1 MVLQQRK
8 LGIRE
13 YVSISILM
21 AGAKATE
28 DTPTMLYK
36 GVQNAAW
43 MIPILAAGIFFIPF
57 LLLNKTLLLYQNK
70 DLFSVIV
77 KLLGKY
83 IGTCVCLLIFLISS
97 IGISF
102 DTRTYTNIVRT
113 FYFPTTPT
121 FVIYA
126 ILMAV
131 CAYGAKK
138 GIHHIGSVS
147 YLIIFY
153 FVIFF
158 CIALMLSAQSS
169 SIRAMFPILGPGP
182 FKIIKDSV
190 RGLSLF
196 ADFFLLTMIIPFIRS
211 RKEVRKGTWIS
222 YLFITFQ
229 LSVAVLVYICL
240 FDTSLGTIGYPF
252 HTLIR
257 FISLGSYLPNVEI
270 IFFVIWILSAFIRFT
285 VFLYINGMMFGHIF
299 KIKDIEYLIPALA
312 MIYLLIGS
320 MPESSI
326 EIAQSKLVVIAAVGP
341 VFTIISVIL
350 WLAAVLRGEFK
361 HAKNRNSM

>member
-1 MVLQQRK
+1 
-8 LGIRE
+8 
-13 YVSISILM
+13 
-21 AGAKATE
+21 
-28 DTPTMLYK
+28 
-36 GVQNAAW
+36 
-43 MIPILAAGIFFIPF
+43 MIPILSAGIFFIPF
-57 LLLNKTLLLYQNK
+57 LLLNKTLSLYQNK

-83 IGTCVCLLIFLISS
+83 MGICVCLLIFLISS
-97 IGISF
+97 VGISF

-126 ILMAV
+126 ILMAI
-131 CAYGAKK
+131 CTYGAKK

-158 CIALMLSAQSS
+158 CMALMLSAQSS
-169 SIRAMFPILGPGP
+169 SFRSVFPILGPGT
-182 FKIIKDSV
+182 FKIIKESV

-196 ADFFLLTMIIPFIRS
+196 ADFFLLTTIIPFVRS
-211 RKEVRKGTWIS
+211 RKEARKGTWIS
-222 YLFITFQ
+222 YFFITFQ

-240 FDTSLGTIGYPF
+240 FDMTLGTIGYPF

-270 IFFVIWILSAFIRFT
+270 IFFVIWLLSAFIRFT
-285 VFLYINGMMFGHIF
+285 VFLYINGMMFGYIF

-312 MIYLLIGS
+312 AIYLLIGS

-361 HAKNRNSM
+361 YAKNRNSI